1 MFHMYTCKE
10 VAELTSQSFDHT
22 LSLRQ
27 KIGMYLHLSMCKFC
41 SRHKKQMAFL
51 KQLLDLNKK
60 QPDTIHHSVN
70 LSETKKEEIKRSI
83 REHTHS

>member
-1 MFHMYTCKE
+1 MYTCKQ
-10 VAELTSQSFDHT
+10 VTGLISQSLDHK
-22 LSLRQ
+22 LSFRQ
-27 KIGMYLHLSMCKFC
+27 KIGMYLHLSMCKLC

-60 QPDTIHHSVN
+60 QPDTIHQSMN
-70 LSETKKEEIKRSI
+70 LSETKKEEIKRCI